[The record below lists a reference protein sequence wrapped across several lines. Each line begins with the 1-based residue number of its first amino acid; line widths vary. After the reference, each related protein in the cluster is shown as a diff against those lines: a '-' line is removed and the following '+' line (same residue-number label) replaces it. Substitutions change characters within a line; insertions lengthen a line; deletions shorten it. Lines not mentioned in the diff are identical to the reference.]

1 MFGILMLIL
10 FILLIYG
17 LIKIGIEAIYL
28 LAFLGFLYVIKDILI
43 GIFAGILPIVKFV
56 GLLFL
61 ALLCLA
67 LIIEVIDRLK
77 GKKETV
83 IQEEVVEVIKTK
95 ESEEAFDTE
104 SFGRFE

>member
-1 MFGILMLIL
+1 MFGLLLLIL

-56 GLLFL
+56 GLAFL
-61 ALLCLA
+61 AILGLA
-67 LIIEVIDRLK
+67 LIIEVIDMIK
-77 GKKETV
+77 GKKPEPT
-83 IQEEVVEVIKTK
+83 VEVKIEESK
-95 ESEEAFDTE
+95 ETLDVE

>member
-1 MFGILMLIL
+1 MFGLLMLIL

-43 GIFAGILPIVKFV
+43 GIFAGIFPIVKFV
-56 GLLFL
+56 GLAFL
-61 ALLCLA
+61 TILGLA

-77 GKKETV
+77 GNKETV

-95 ESEEAFDTE
+95 ESEEAFVTE